1 MKRILLVLAVLLPVL
16 TGCRNR
22 EAGTPQKD
30 FTFSG
35 ETVRINPESPVA
47 SELRVEAVSTSAFE
61 AAYHTTGNIQP
72 RAGSYAE
79 VAVPFAG
86 RITRAL
92 VRLGDYVR
100 AGQPLFEMSSSEFF
114 EVVREHF
121 ENEVA
126 MRNAE
131 ANLKRREAT
140 YEAGYL
146 SEREIEEA
154 RAEAENAR
162 NAWQMSRMAL
172 SVFHVDLDRLK
183 VGEPIRVTAPISGRI
198 VSCNLTPGQYV
209 KEDAEPL
216 AAVAE
221 LSRVWISAHLSEWQA
236 TRVGK
241 ESHAEIRTNDGDVC
255 EASIVYVGEML
266 DTQTQTAEVMLECP
280 NPDHR
285 LMPGMFVS
293 VEFHTPREE
302 AILIPATAVFQGENA
317 KYVYVETEPLKF
329 ERRPVVVESAG
340 TEQVHVVSGLSV
352 DERIIADGGIYL
364 SE

>member
-1 MKRILLVLAVLLPVL
+1 MKRILFVLAVLLPVL
-16 TGCRNR
+16 SGCRNR
-22 EAGTPQKD
+22 ASDTTWKD
-30 FTFSG
+30 FTFTG
-35 ETVRINPESPVA
+35 DAVRVNPESPVA
-47 SELRVEAVSTSAFE
+47 AELVVETVATSAFE
-61 AAYHTTGNIQP
+61 AAYRATGSVQP

-79 VAVPFAG
+79 VAVPFDG

-100 AGQPLFEMSSSEFF
+100 AGQPLFEMSSSAFF
-114 EVVREHF
+114 EAVREHF
-121 ENEVA
+121 ENQVA

-140 YEAGYL
+140 YAAGYL

-172 SVFHVDLDRLK
+172 SVFNVDLEHLK
-183 VGEPIRVTAPISGRI
+183 VGEPVRVTAPIAGRI
-198 VSCNLTPGQYV
+198 VSSRLTPGQYV

-221 LSRVWISAHLSEWQA
+221 LSRVWISAHVSEWQA
-236 TRVGK
+236 TRIG
-241 ESHAEIRTNDGDVC
+241 EGSHAEVLTDDGDLC
-255 EASIVYVGEML
+255 EASIVYVGEIL
-266 DTQTQTAEVMLECP
+266 DPQTQTAEVMLECP

-293 VEFHTPREE
+293 VEFHTPQAQ
-302 AILIPATAVFQGENA
+302 AILIPATAVFQGEGS
-317 KYVYVETEPLKF
+317 KYVYVELEPLHF
-329 ERRPVVVESAG
+329 ERRPVRVESAG
-340 TEQVHVVSGLSV
+340 TQQVQVLSGLSAG
-352 DERIIADGGIYL
+352 ERIIADGGIYL